1 MYRRAILVGVVMTA
15 LAVAFYAGCT
25 SPTETE
31 EEQRPGLRTVVIK
44 DNVFVA
50 DGVMTLLDISDST
63 YTYNYSGNAPDIAV
77 GDIVIDS
84 QQGGHIREVTEVVS
98 GLGAVTLQTR
108 DAALVDAV
116 LRATFADS
124 LGLTLEPAGSG
135 KAPAPEGWASRVN
148 FVAPGVIVSGEGLSF
163 SDVELFIGT
172 VRSKDVSAVL
182 RSGALAFTPTYHYSC
197 YIEGSRVWS
206 LESVAKGN
214 LQMNADLQVAASDS
228 INFVSPP
235 ALLYSISHT
244 FTTMIDRVPFTQ
256 EVTLE
261 FYGACAFDMQT
272 ALEATYTVASAG
284 PLSVGLRYASAN
296 WMQVFSGDVEAD
308 PGQIQANG
316 HAIGSVHCF
325 VRPEVTVRCYSLA
338 GLRIGL
344 QPYLGLINTSDG
356 FFWGYEA
363 LTGFDLDVMASLE
376 ILDPVLP
383 VFDRYAEDLLTAV
396 SSSGQEQVGGLIVQ
410 STPGGASIMLDGA
423 PTGRTTPDT
432 LAYFSAGDHQL
443 RLYREGYN
451 EHLAIVG
458 WEGGF
463 VTHQAALTTPGWPRP
478 AFSELSPVH
487 GSEYG
492 DNVITV
498 SGVIQLE
505 DESGIPSPFDG
516 NLAVLTLNGVEQLI
530 EVVGGDFS
538 ADVNIFSGQNTLQ
551 YRATGPNGNTGVSES
566 MTVVGTFVPDDVV
579 ITLSWNSPNAD
590 LDLHVWNPRG
600 EHCYYVNR
608 QITEGFL
615 DIDDVHG
622 YGPETFTATDAMFGT
637 YTVKINA
644 YDLHGDPSSEASV
657 AIWLNGGVPELFG
670 PYEFTVADSN
680 GSNPAAWWEVTLF
693 AMAAGAKSVKVEPL
707 SAERIVQIEVDMRN
721 LPPKR

>member
-1 MYRRAILVGVVMTA
+1 MNRRAILVGVAMAT
-15 LAVAFYAGCT
+15 LAAAFYAGCT

-31 EEQRPGLRTVVIK
+31 EDQRPGLRTIVIK

-77 GDIVIDS
+77 GDIVVDS
-84 QQGGHIREVTEVVS
+84 QQGGHIREVTDVVS

-124 LGLTLEPAGSG
+124 LELTLEPAGSG
-135 KAPAPEGWASRVN
+135 KAPAPDGWVSRVD
-148 FVAPGVIVSGEGLSF
+148 FIAPGVTVNGEGLSF
-163 SDVELFIGT
+163 SDVELFFGT

-182 RSGALAFTPTYHYSC
+182 RSGALSFAPTYHYSC
-197 YIEGSRVWS
+197 YIEGSRIWS
-206 LESVAKGN
+206 LESFAKGS
-214 LQMNADLQVAASDS
+214 LQIGADLQVAASDS
-228 INFVSPP
+228 IDFDSPP

-244 FTTMIDRVPFTQ
+244 FTTMIDWVPFVQ
-256 EVTLE
+256 EVALE
-261 FYGACAFDMQT
+261 FYGGCAFDLQT
-272 ALEATYTVASAG
+272 ALQAAYTVGSAG
-284 PLSVGLRYASAN
+284 PLSGGLRYASDN
-296 WMQVFSGDVEAD
+296 WLQVFSAEIAAA
-308 PGQIQANG
+308 PGQVQADG
-316 HAIGSVHCF
+316 HAVGSVRCF
-325 VRPEVTVRCYSLA
+325 VWPEITVRYYSQA
-338 GLRIGL
+338 GMQIGL
-344 QPYLGLINTSDG
+344 HPYLGLVNTSDG
-356 FFWGYEA
+356 FFWSYEA
-363 LTGFDLDVMASLE
+363 LTGFDLDLTASLA

-383 VFDRYAEDLLTAV
+383 VFDQYAGDLRTAV
-396 SSSGQEQVGGLIVQ
+396 SSAGQEQVGGLIVQ
-410 STPGGASIMLDGA
+410 STPGGAGIMLDGA

-432 LAYFSAGDHQL
+432 LAYFSAGDHEL

-451 EHLAIVG
+451 EHIATVG

-478 AFSELSPVH
+478 AFSELSPAQ
-487 GSEYG
+487 GAEYG

-498 SGVIQLE
+498 SGAIQLE
-505 DESGIPSPFDG
+505 DEAGTPSPFDG
-516 NLAVLTLNGVEQLI
+516 NVLVLTLNGLEQLI
-530 EVVGGDFS
+530 EVIGGAFS
-538 ADVNIFSGQNTLQ
+538 TDVNIFSGQNVLQ
-551 YRATGPNGNTGVSES
+551 YRATGLNGNTGVSEPL
-566 MTVVGTFVPDDVV
+566 TVVGTFVPDDIV

-657 AIWLNGGVPELFG
+657 ALWLNGSVPELFG
-670 PYEFTVADSN
+670 PYEFTVADYN
-680 GSNPAAWWEVTLF
+680 GSNPTAWWEVTLF

-707 SAERIVQIEVDMRN
+707 SAEQIAQIEADMCN